1 MAPKKATASKAS
13 GSKTTG
19 VKVVPTVSQRLTFT
33 VLGRRSGSMLV
44 QPRYKRP
51 PILRMVVKALEKAND
66 RKGTSVPA
74 IKNYILS
81 TYPMVNPI
89 LLKTSLKKALSVG
102 LEKGIL
108 IRPAGSKATGA
119 TGRFK
124 LAAKTAVKKPNKT
137 SNTNVA
143 STKTEVEGK
152 VKTAEA
158 DKRSDSKKPKKS
170 AEPSKKKGAE
180 SGKAL
185 EKESAGAK
193 ELSKQSPDK
202 LAKTKGK
209 KGVNKKSGRPLGTV
223 KTDKAVK
230 KRDGPPE
237 KLPNEALEGP
247 SADPVKKGPKS
258 HGQKGKSTKA
268 QRPDPEEPQPTATTS
283 KAGSRRGC

>member
-1 MAPKKATASKAS
+1 
-13 GSKTTG
+13 
-19 VKVVPTVSQRLTFT
+19 
-33 VLGRRSGSMLV
+33 MLV

-51 PILRMVVKALEKAND
+51 PILQMVVKALEKTND

-81 TYPMVNPI
+81 TYPMVSPI
-89 LLKTSLKKALSVG
+89 LLKASLKKALSVG
-102 LEKGIL
+102 LEKGVL

-124 LAAKTAVKKPNKT
+124 LAAKTTVKKPKEN
-137 SNTNVA
+137 SNPNVT
-143 STKTEVEGK
+143 STKTVVNVEAE
-152 VKTAEA
+152 TTEA

-170 AEPSKKKGAE
+170 AEPSNKKGAE

-185 EKESAGAK
+185 GKGKSASAK
-193 ELSKQSPDK
+193 ELSEKSPDK
-202 LAKTKGK
+202 LTKTEGK
-209 KGVNKKSGRPLGTV
+209 KEVNKKLGRPLGTG
-223 KTDKAVK
+223 KTGKAVK

-237 KLPNEALEGP
+237 TLPNEALEGP

-258 HGQKGKSTKA
+258 HGRKGESSKA
-268 QRPDPEEPQPTATTS
+268 QRPDPEELQPTASTS